1 MTHFVGYAAE
11 RPNIGLKVVGLVLP
25 DFGAGVVG
33 RARLRVQEAP
43 LGDFGDVQIAEL
55 GRSVLV

>member
-25 DFGAGVVG
+25 DFGAGVVRCAG
-33 RARLRVQEAP
+33 LRIQEA
-43 LGDFGDVQIAEL
+43 LLRDLADI
-55 GRSVLV
+55 